1 MEICAIDFSNQN
13 HQSMRNKTTKTMLP
27 LAAMLLGGTMAAQA
41 QWGTTEAPSTLY
53 ERENS
58 EIASMKT
65 ARTADGKT
73 FMTWLQWSE
82 TEGWGYEMHMQ
93 LLDADGV
100 AQWGESGMVVENKRN
115 ASWTADYW
123 LVVTPEGDAVVS
135 WADARGEEDAE
146 YAYGH
151 VSVLYKVSQDQK
163 QLWGEDGLLLG
174 EEYKFPATLYMF
186 GDDLYAIMQSAEE
199 YGTPQLVRLDADGEF
214 ACQPID
220 FGGQLIASE
229 GTDIIAVYAGSTG
242 TEAMRY
248 DRDLKPVWEK
258 PATVSTEFYQ
268 GYARQPYTLVSDGKG
283 GVVIAF
289 TRNLGM
295 FAHMPIVQYVSADGE
310 AVFGESVDVLNT
322 ENGDHDYVII
332 GVNTESETIMSAWA
346 LSGFGDGMLA
356 LGGQLMDF
364 FGERIW
370 GDMGIRLS
378 EKESASGYGY
388 GPMSIDPLSGDNWL
402 VCFADEQYWG
412 HSQIYFASYSSD
424 GNENWR
430 VPVGPICSVDDY
442 VTYLEGSDYYL
453 FWVDEETD
461 DDWDTFYS
469 IKSVKMS
476 DIDTGIRSI
485 DADAATSGDTRYY
498 NLNGIR
504 LSQPQNG
511 LNIIRES
518 DGTVKKALVRK

>member
-1 MEICAIDFSNQN
+1 
-13 HQSMRNKTTKTMLP
+13 MRNKTNKTMLP
-27 LAAMLLGGTMAAQA
+27 LAAVLLGGTMAAQA

-65 ARTADGKT
+65 ARTSDGKT

-82 TEGWGYEMHMQ
+82 TEGWGFEMHMQ

-100 AQWGESGMVVENKRN
+100 AQWGESGMVVEKQRN

-146 YAYGH
+146 TAQGH
-151 VSVLYKVSQDQK
+151 VSVIYKVSQDQK

-186 GDDLYAIMQSAEE
+186 GDDMYAIMQSAEE

-220 FGGQLIASE
+220 FSGQLIASE

-258 PATVSTEFYQ
+258 PATVSTEIYQ
-268 GYARQPYTLVSDGKG
+268 GYARQPYSLVSDGRG
-283 GVVIAF
+283 GVVISF
-289 TRNLGM
+289 SRNLGM
-295 FAHMPIVQYVSADGE
+295 FSHMPIVQYISADGE
-310 AVFGESVDVLNT
+310 AVFGESADVLNT
-322 ENGDHDYVII
+322 EDGDHEYNVI
-332 GVNTESETIMSAWA
+332 GVNTE
-346 LSGFGDGMLA
+346 FGVVTGLIE
-356 LGGQLMDF
+356 G
-364 FGERIW
+364 
-370 GDMGIRLS
+370 S
-378 EKESASGYGY
+378 TSGYGY

-461 DDWDTFYS
+461 DDWNTFYS

-476 DIDTGIRSI
+476 DIDTGIRNVGEET
-485 DADAATSGDTRYY
+485 AVSGDAQYY
-498 NLNGIR
+498 DLNGIR
-504 LSQPQNG
+504 LSEPQNG

-518 DGTVKKALVRK
+518 DGTVKKVLVRK